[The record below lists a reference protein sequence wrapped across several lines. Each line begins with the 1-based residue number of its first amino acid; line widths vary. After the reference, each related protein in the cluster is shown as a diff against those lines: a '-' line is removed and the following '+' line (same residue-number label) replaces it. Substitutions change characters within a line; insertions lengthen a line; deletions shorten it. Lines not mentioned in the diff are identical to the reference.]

1 MKIAIIGDG
10 NVGFTLA
17 RQLSKEGHDL
27 VLIDSDQD
35 VLQHAQERLDVLVVV
50 GNGATLEVQR
60 EADIGNCDLMVAVT
74 SSDETNLLCC
84 ILAKKL
90 GCRHTIS
97 RVRNAEY
104 NQQLQY
110 LREDLGL
117 SMAINP
123 ELMTAHQIFR
133 SIEFPSFLNLDAF
146 AKGRVELVELLLDEK
161 NALTDRRIDDMKGE
175 LRRHILVCAVERDGE
190 VMIPRGGFVFKA
202 GDKITIT
209 ASRRDLAKVIK
220 QLELDV
226 QKIRNVMIIGG
237 STIAEYLAD
246 DLLNVGIGVKIIEI
260 DEERANELAERL
272 PKALV
277 INDDGSSHDVLRAER
292 IDETDAVVTLTGVDE
307 MNIVIS
313 MFSSK
318 SGVPKTITK
327 LDNNEYNVLFADKGI
342 GSTVCPKELITNDIL
357 RYVRAMSSS
366 GGSAIT
372 LHRIVDEKAEA
383 IEFEVGED
391 TLHLG
396 EPFSKIPL
404 RKDLLV
410 ACITRMGNIIFPHG
424 ADCLH
429 KGDTVIIV
437 TTSEH
442 TVFELNDIFTDSE

>member
-1 MKIAIIGDG
+1 M
-10 NVGFTLA
+10 
-17 RQLSKEGHDL
+17 
-27 VLIDSDQD
+27 
-35 VLQHAQERLDVLVVV
+35 V

-117 SMAINP
+117 SMVINP

-292 IDETDAVVTLTGVDE
+292 IDETDAVVTLTDVDE

-366 GGSAIT
+366 SGSAIT